1 MPTSLESTTVGE
13 PEKIDPSHTNV
24 KLGQHHPE

>member
-1 MPTSLESTTVGE
+1 MPTNPQNTAAGE